1 MLWVTIH
8 LANAAKV
15 ERTDKLL
22 LHSLKL
28 GTALLNKFLFQSLQ
42 LKQLQVTDT
51 LLRSLKTVSFM
62 VGDLI
67 ACSNFQIVTSTKM
80 LKTHLTLFSHQQS
93 LAVLSKRN
101 SLLMRQQVKS
111 IQQLWL
117 RSEDKVVQFLS
128 QCMHVEII
136 LKDNSGSTAVLI

>member
-15 ERTDKLL
+15 EPTDKLL

-28 GTALLNKFLFQSLQ
+28 GTALLNKFLFQYLQ

-62 VGDLI
+62 VGDST

-80 LKTHLTLFSHQQS
+80 LKTHHTLFSHQQS
-93 LAVLSKRN
+93 LVVLSKKN
-101 SLLMRQQVKS
+101 SQLMRQQVKS